1 MVGCFLFQV
10 FQAVPALCLVVKHPV
25 EMAEKAAASSLFSPS
40 TEEENEREA
49 IAVSNTVQVLD
60 FEDER
65 YAAAV
70 TISEQIKKIPVPKV
84 AAKARPKVRSAAPK
98 ERASSSTA
106 PAVKKMPRKSVV
118 LKPRKTAQMPWLL
131 RYCAEKRLSS
141 LKKATLKRCKAKTR
155 ARHYAKPDEH
165 LTFSALERE
174 MDRKLAAKEAPKRS
188 LWDHLESHRQA
199 CVSAL
204 ETPRLVAYNPLQPWT
219 EEFEGGSSMSIYYA
233 EKLMVTTVSKTAEF
247 GTSAAAL
254 AR

>member
-1 MVGCFLFQV
+1 M
-10 FQAVPALCLVVKHPV
+10 PALYLVVKRPV

-40 TEEENEREA
+40 TEEEREA
-49 IAVSNTVQVLD
+49 ITVSNTVQMLD
-60 FEDER
+60 FEDKR

-84 AAKARPKVRSAAPK
+84 AAKARAKVRSAAPK
-98 ERASSSTA
+98 KRASSSTA
-106 PAVKKMPRKSVV
+106 PAVKKMPRKTVV

-174 MDRKLAAKEAPKRS
+174 MDRQLGS
-188 LWDHLESHRQA
+188 Q
-199 CVSAL
+199 
-204 ETPRLVAYNPLQPWT
+204 
-219 EEFEGGSSMSIYYA
+219 GGSETKPLGPPRKSPASLRVGA
-233 EKLMVTTVSKTAEF
+233 GSWPTTHCSL
-247 GTSAAAL
+247 GPRSSRAAVP
-254 AR
+254 